1 MTQKRTAKPAPPT
14 PIPHF
19 RRGGHQPPHFKN
31 CSAGPVLKLLPLDF
45 CNKFYHLPCYIYR
58 LFRRL
63 SKILISAYFAGIFN
77 FFSLFLYLCYHLAFS
92 VLPLLISDVVTP
104 LQTFRLSHRLCGLC

>member
-1 MTQKRTAKPAPPT
+1 MTQERTAKPAPPT
-14 PIPHF
+14 PIPPF
-19 RRGGHQPPHFKN
+19 RRGGHQPPHLKN

-45 CNKFYHLPCYIYR
+45 CNIFYHLPCYIYR

-77 FFSLFLYLCYHLAFS
+77 FLAYFSTYVIALLLAFC
-92 VLPLLISDVVTP
+92 
-104 LQTFRLSHRLCGLC
+104 LS